1 MDILF
6 IIVVLIRPVTYI
18 TINSKRDVVLS
29 TDFRDMSIVAI
40 ETIPVSVV
48 AIPVSVSYP
57 VVDEGSVFIF
67 AKLADKL

>member
-1 MDILF
+1 M
-6 IIVVLIRPVTYI
+6 
-18 TINSKRDVVLS
+18 LS